1 MITLNCIPSL
11 VSDFF
16 NTPDIFST
24 QEVYT
29 YLDLIFFNI
38 FFLIYVNNTYYSKL
52 QQVIFLIEKKMFR
65 NSIKIQITI

>member
-52 QQVIFLIEKKMFR
+52 QQVI
-65 NSIKIQITI
+65 